1 MTVLKMTSFR
11 RFAAAASLVYFAA
24 AAGAQG
30 GGAGAGGAAQEAR
43 NDINS
48 WSPGKLRS
56 RGEEALSLR
65 KFDEALK
72 LYKKA
77 AELEPENDVNHF
89 ALSRVHNRMLKYA
102 DALSAVT
109 KAVELAPSNSNYRI
123 QKAKLLKSLG
133 QCDRAVVEYN
143 EIQDKSSDEL
153 VRLVADAMDCEKTI
167 REAEQAMEQ
176 ENYPMAVQLFQ
187 AAMQHVDQ
195 ASDLMFFKALAMY
208 ETADYY
214 GVISDTAQILK
225 HHPQHLEAY
234 RLRGQAYTRLGEH
247 DTAIQHFRKALQFDP
262 EHKGCKDGHKFVKSI
277 EKKRKKGDDAYSTG
291 NYQEAIK
298 YFWQAIN
305 IDETHRAFAISTIL
319 KIIQAHSKLGEHA
332 KAVQVAEQL
341 IEEQETTEHLWALGD
356 ALTTAE
362 KFDEALRVFQKA
374 AEDLEGEQKQRAHQ
388 KIQEAQVALKQS
400 KEKNY
405 YKILGLPRT
414 ADSKEIKKAYRELAL
429 KWHPDKN
436 LDNKEEAGTKFQDIA
451 EAYEVLSSAELK
463 AKYDRGEDVFENQ
476 GGGGGGGRNHHMN
489 ANQFYNQ
496 HFGGG
501 QRTHFRSG

>member
-11 RFAAAASLVYFAA
+11 RFAAASLVYFAA

-30 GGAGAGGAAQEAR
+30 AAQEAR
-43 NDINS
+43 NDINN
-48 WSPGKLRS
+48 WTPGKLRS

-77 AELEPENDVNHF
+77 AELEPENDINHF
-89 ALSRVHNRMLKYA
+89 ALSRVHSRMSKYA

-109 KAVELAPSNSNYRI
+109 KAVELDPSNSNYRI

-133 QCDRAVVEYN
+133 QCDRAVIEYN
-143 EIQDKSSDEL
+143 EIKEESEEL
-153 VRLVADAMDCEKTI
+153 ARLVAEAMDCEKTI
-167 REAEQAMEQ
+167 LMAEQALAQ

-187 AAMQHVDQ
+187 AAIRHVEQ
-195 ASDLMFFKALAMY
+195 ASDLMFFKATAMY

-234 RLRGQAYTRLGEH
+234 RLRGQAYTRLGDH
-247 DTAIQHFRKALQFDP
+247 DVAIQHFRQALQFDP

-277 EKKRKKGDDAYSTG
+277 EKKRKKGDEAFSSG
-291 NYQEAIK
+291 NYQEAIT

-305 IDETHRAFAISTIL
+305 IDETHRAFATPTIL
-319 KIIQAHSKLGEHA
+319 KIIQAHSKLGEHD
-332 KAVQVAEQL
+332 KAVQQAEKL
-341 IEEQETTEHLWALGD
+341 IEEQETMEHLWALGD

-374 AEDLEGEQKQRAHQ
+374 AEDAPEGEQKQKAHQ
-388 KIQEAQVALKQS
+388 KIKEAQVALKQS

-405 YKILGLPRT
+405 YKVLGLSRT

-436 LDNKEEAGTKFQDIA
+436 ADNKEEAGKMFQDIA
-451 EAYEVLSSAELK
+451 EAYEILSDRELR
-463 AKYDRGEDVFENQ
+463 AKYDRGEAVFENQ
-476 GGGGGGGRNHHMN
+476 GGGGGGQNHHMN

-496 HFGGG
+496 HFGGRGGGGG
-501 QRTHFRSG
+501 QRFQFRSG